1 MFKLAKCCML
11 SVLALSFSN
20 QAADVATTDL
30 KPQKFPIAPFTA
42 EYNIIH
48 KGSPVGT
55 AVRELNY
62 LADGKI
68 HYSYNTEIEWLIFS
82 DHRKESSVLSFNN
95 NHVIPNHYLFERSG
109 TGKDKRSEWKFI
121 PEKNQAFVMEEDE
134 DDHQIEL
141 DFSTQ
146 IQDKLSYHL
155 QQRLDL
161 IENPKQKH
169 FVFEVIQSSGRTKNY
184 VYEFDAEEEL
194 MLPYGSIKTIR
205 LKREVVEKQRITYAW
220 FAPELNY
227 LLVRLNQIKGDVNQ
241 FEAQL
246 DKYSL
251 SPITAKK

>member
-1 MFKLAKCCML
+1 
-11 SVLALSFSN
+11 
-20 QAADVATTDL
+20 
-30 KPQKFPIAPFTA
+30 
-42 EYNIIH
+42 
-48 KGSPVGT
+48 
-55 AVRELNY
+55 
-62 LADGKI
+62 
-68 HYSYNTEIEWLIFS
+68 
-82 DHRKESSVLSFNN
+82 
-95 NHVIPNHYLFERSG
+95 
-109 TGKDKRSEWKFI
+109 
-121 PEKNQAFVMEEDE
+121 MEEDE

-141 DFSTQ
+141 DFTTQ

-251 SPITAKK
+251 SPTTTKK